1 MSEDGARDD
10 GRQQRQE
17 LGSFLRRQRERLDR
31 TAYGLPPAGRGRA
44 VGLRREEVSYLSGVS
59 VTWYTWLEQGR
70 DINPSRQVLDAVATT
85 LRLTD
90 AEHDYVLSLVGL
102 APRPTTRADAVDIAP
117 AQVQRFLDALDEH
130 PAYALAPD
138 WGIAGWNNAYER
150 LYPGVATTAGEN
162 RNLLWLVFTDPSV
175 RSLLDDWDDT
185 SRRFLAE
192 FRAEAGPRL
201 SDPRYRDLISR
212 LRAASVDFDTR
223 WNEHGVG
230 GFVSRERVFRHP
242 ELGRLVF
249 EHHQLRPSDHLDLQ
263 LVVYVADAETRERF
277 ARAAS

>member
-102 APRPTTRADAVDIAP
+102 APRPATRADAVDIAP

-138 WGIAGWNNAYER
+138 WGIAGWNKAYER

-162 RNLLWLVFTDPSV
+162 RNLLWLVFMF
-175 RSLLDDWDDT
+175 R
-185 SRRFLAE
+185 RRF
-192 FRAEAGPRL
+192 G
-201 SDPRYRDLISR
+201 
-212 LRAASVDFDTR
+212 
-223 WNEHGVG
+223 
-230 GFVSRERVFRHP
+230 
-242 ELGRLVF
+242 
-249 EHHQLRPSDHLDLQ
+249 
-263 LVVYVADAETRERF
+263 
-277 ARAAS
+277 